1 MTRQKI
7 WWRSRKY
14 DGAAEIQW
22 RGVENMMTQQKIQ
35 QCHQHCGV
43 STIFVFKKSHKII
56 FKDSTHKKV
65 LAMNLG
71 PVKKLQFFL
80 KAYSTRRY
88 NIYLISLDS
97 AVSKT
102 PQSLTPFMSMS
113 ALSFLFLQISP
124 QIWDHISIWIASPD
138 GLEAFIRGKKFS
150 SHCPFNLSL
159 VRSAHYSVS
168 SSYYCKKAKYSSNFF
183 DK

>member
-1 MTRQKI
+1 MLRNF
-7 WWRSRKY
+7 
-14 DGAAEIQW
+14 DDAA
-22 RGVENMMTQQKIQ
+22 ENMMTQQKIQ

-102 PQSLTPFMSMS
+102 LQSLTPFMSKS

-124 QIWDHISIWIASPD
+124 QIWDHISMNSESRWVRSIYK
-138 GLEAFIRGKKFS
+138 GKKVLIT
-150 SHCPFNLSL
+150 LSL
-159 VRSAHYSVS
+159 
-168 SSYYCKKAKYSSNFF
+168 
-183 DK
+183 